1 MSHATH
7 RPAVPGA
14 VFAVLSGAAA
24 VALLLDAAA
33 QWQALLAVLAGLAL
47 CGLGYA
53 AWQRHG
59 LVPGAVVALAGVA
72 LLAAGFFLAVTGP
85 ETATERVELLPGL
98 LGLAILGAGLLP
110 IRAGRERTLVTVGTA
125 LLFVGVVASG
135 VFQGS
140 PLLALLA
147 ASVATVVAWDAGEQ
161 AVSLGRQVGRQA
173 ATARAV
179 VAHSGGTLLAGAV
192 VVLAAL
198 GVYRLDVTDLSL
210 TALVALLAAAFV
222 LILSLR
228 N

>member
-14 VFAVLSGAAA
+14 VLAVLSGAVA

-33 QWQALLAVLAGLAL
+33 QWQALGAELAGLAL
-47 CGLGYA
+47 CGVGYA
-53 AWQRHG
+53 AWQRRDPA
-59 LVPGAVVALAGVA
+59 LGAAVGLAGVA

-98 LGLAILGAGLLP
+98 VGLAILGAALLP
-110 IRAGRERTLVTVGTA
+110 IREGRERTLVTVGTA

-135 VFQGS
+135 VFRGS

-179 VAHSGGTLLAGAV
+179 AAHSGGTVLAGAV

-198 GVYRLDVTDLSL
+198 GVYRLDVTGLSL

>member
-1 MSHATH
+1 MSNATH

-14 VFAVLSGAAA
+14 VLAVLSGAAA

-33 QWQALLAVLAGLAL
+33 QWRALLAALAGIAV

-53 AWQRHG
+53 AWQRSEAG
-59 LVPGAVVALAGVA
+59 LGALVALAGAA
-72 LLAAGFFLAVTGP
+72 LLAVGFFLAATGP
-85 ETATERVELLPGL
+85 ETTTHRLELLPGL
-98 LGLAILGAGLLP
+98 LGLAVLAAGLLP
-110 IRAGRERTLVTVGTA
+110 VRAGRERTLVTVGTA

-135 VFQGS
+135 VFRGS

-147 ASVATVVAWDAGEQ
+147 ATVATVVAWDAGEQ

-179 VAHSGGTLLAGAV
+179 LMHSGGTILAGAV
-192 VVLAAL
+192 VALAAL
-198 GVYRLDVTDLSL
+198 GVYRLNVTGLSL
-210 TALVALLAAAFV
+210 TALVALLAAGFV